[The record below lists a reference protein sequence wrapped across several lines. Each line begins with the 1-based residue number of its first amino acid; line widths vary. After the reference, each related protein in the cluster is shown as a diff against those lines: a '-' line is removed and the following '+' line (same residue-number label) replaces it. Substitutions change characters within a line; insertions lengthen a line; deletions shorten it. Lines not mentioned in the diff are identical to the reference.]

1 MSKYIYIFKN
11 TWFSSFQYRAN
22 TFMVLLLV
30 FLRLTAEIF
39 FWDVYYKACGKEII
53 SGYSYKGMITYY
65 LVMNLF
71 ANTLAQSTIANTIS
85 SDIKNGFI
93 SKYMIMPIEL
103 AGYYFAKDIAQ
114 KLYEIFIGIIALLP
128 VVLIFHNSM
137 MVYVGLHDIPVI
149 LLCLLMSTTLSFL
162 IFYNISLLTFW
173 FTDISNLFMA
183 VMIIIDF
190 LSGGY
195 FPLSILPAG
204 IYYIM
209 HILPFYY
216 TIFFPANIMTSN
228 IRTEYII
235 QGLLVQMVWVI
246 LLGMLSILLQRKGRK
261 KYEATG
267 I

>member
-1 MSKYIYIFKN
+1 M
-11 TWFSSFQYRAN
+11 A
-22 TFMVLLLV
+22 LLLA

-65 LVMNLF
+65 LIMNLF

-85 SDIKNGFI
+85 NDIKNGFI

-103 AGYYFAKDIAQ
+103 AGYYFVKDLAQ
-114 KLYEIFIGIIALLP
+114 KLYEVSIGIIALLP

-137 MVYVGLHDIPVI
+137 MVYAGLYDIPVI

-183 VMIIIDF
+183 VMILIDF
-190 LSGGY
+190 LSGGF
-195 FPLSILPAG
+195 FPLSLLPAV
-204 IYYIM
+204 IYILEHM
-209 HILPFYY
+209 LPFYY
-216 TIFFPANIMTSN
+216 TIFFPVNMMTSN
-228 IRTEYII
+228 MSVNYIL
-235 QGLLVQMVWVI
+235 QGLLIQALWTI
-246 LLGMLSILLQRKGRK
+246 LLGLLAVLLQTKGRIR
-261 KYEATG
+261 YEATG